1 VFIVVGCFSL
11 FSSFLEGGHIR
22 PQACKQTALA
32 EVNFTSMVAAFGTR
46 KPQKWADYRLLE
58 NHPVLRV
65 GGLRGTEVTV
75 SVNGHKQVI
84 QLERE
89 WTFGVGRTQRQRPWF
104 RCLSCNRRCRTLHE
118 IDGTSLVCRLCSG
131 YDYRSRHRNRY
142 LPVANRVRR
151 VAGLPRRALARE
163 ALIAQVEISR
173 LLRATIRDL
182 ERRAK
187 RGKR

>member
-1 VFIVVGCFSL
+1 MCVYSSRVFLFFFS
-11 FSSFLEGGHIR
+11 FSEGGHIR
-22 PQACKQTALA
+22 PQTCKQTALA

-46 KPQKWADYRLLE
+46 KPQKWSDHQLLE
-58 NHPVLRV
+58 SHPILRV

-75 SVNGHKQVI
+75 TVNGQMQVI
-84 QLERE
+84 RLEQE
-89 WTFGVGRTQRQRPWF
+89 WTFGRKQRQRPWF
-104 RCLSCNRRCRTLHE
+104 RCPVCDRRCRTLHE
-118 IDGTSLVCRLCSG
+118 KDCTFLVCRLCSG
-131 YDYRSRHRNRY
+131 YDYRSRHRNSH
-142 LPVANRVRR
+142 LPAANRVRR